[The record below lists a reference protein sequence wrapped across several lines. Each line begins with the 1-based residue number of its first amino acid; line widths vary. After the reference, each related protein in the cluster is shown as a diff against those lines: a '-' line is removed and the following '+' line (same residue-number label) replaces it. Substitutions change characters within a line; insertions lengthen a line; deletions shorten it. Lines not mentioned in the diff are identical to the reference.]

1 MNFLKFRNEKEFFF
15 FFFVKRHD
23 ILKHK
28 PENKTYY
35 NLATEAK
42 VVAICL

>member
-1 MNFLKFRNEKEFFF
+1 MNFLKFRNEKEKIFFL
-15 FFFVKRHD
+15 VKRHD

-35 NLATEAK
+35 NLATKAK
-42 VVAICL
+42 AMAICL

>member
-1 MNFLKFRNEKEFFF
+1 MNFLKFRNEKEIFFF
-15 FFFVKRHD
+15 LVKRHD